1 MNLRL
6 LYCFSSSVLSITM
19 ISIFFLFLIFSFL
32 VFFIYSLKSSWSF
45 VTFFSFISWFCW
57 IVISFWLIVFI
68 SVCFNQFSSYILSSS
83 FFSFSKLLCNC
94 FICNSL
100 SKTLSILVFVIL
112 LNTLTSLNVSF
123 SWWGF
128 ISFVF
133 VYSDILVCSYISF
146 MLKYFLFMPFFY
158 FSISFYLL
166 FRSSS
171 SINIVLYLLFQ
182 ILCSWLTLS
191 FLQIS
196 CISSRQSCITF
207 SFVVLLH
214 LKWNHLCQYPHC
226 TPVSMYLSHFI
237 CQFSLFM
244 ACCSFSTW

>member
-100 SKTLSILVFVIL
+100 SKTLSILVFAIL

-158 FSISFYLL
+158 FSISFYLF

-171 SINIVLYLLFQ
+171 SINVVLYLLFQ

-196 CISSRQSCITF
+196 CISSR
-207 SFVVLLH
+207 
-214 LKWNHLCQYPHC
+214 
-226 TPVSMYLSHFI
+226 
-237 CQFSLFM
+237 
-244 ACCSFSTW
+244 